1 MHRAPI
7 HAFVVACLI
16 VGGLAWAQ
24 SARADEPTPPHIV
37 YIISDDQG
45 WKDVGFHGSDIETP
59 HADALAR
66 GGTELARFYSQPFCT
81 QARAALM
88 TGRYP
93 MRYGLQTA
101 VIPSA
106 GRYGLDLAERTLP
119 QALREAGYRTVMVGK
134 WHLGHADRAYWPEN
148 RGFDYHYGAVLGEID
163 YFQHDAHGHV
173 DWIRNGE
180 TVHEDGYVTELIGND
195 AVRQIEAHD
204 ASKPLFLYVAFTAPH
219 APYQAP
225 AAYMERYAHIKDPNR
240 RAYAAMITCMDDQ
253 IGRIVAALE
262 KRDMRKNS
270 LIVYHTDN
278 GGPTNAAVTG
288 EVDTSGGAIPCNNG
302 PWRDGKATVYEG
314 GTRVIAL
321 ANWPGRVRAGANV
334 EGPIHVVDMYTTLL
348 KLGGASLE
356 QPLPLDGLDVWSTI
370 VGDKASP
377 REEVVYNVG
386 PFVAGLS
393 QGTWKLVWHA
403 VLPSRI
409 ELFDLATDP
418 GETTN
423 LAEKE
428 PARVAALQRRIEE
441 LARQA
446 KRPLLL
452 AESGL
457 WLKRAAFGTVAT
469 PEEAEDLAREP

>member
-1 MHRAPI
+1 MYRALAYLI
-7 HAFVVACLI
+7 AVA
-16 VGGLAWAQ
+16 GLVASACAWTGP
-24 SARADEPTPPHIV
+24 ARADDAAPPNII
-37 YIISDDQG
+37 YLISDDQG
-45 WKDVGFHGSDIETP
+45 WKDVGFHGSDIQTP
-59 HADALAR
+59 HIDALAK

-134 WHLGHADRAYWPEN
+134 WHLGHAERAYWPES

-163 YFQHDAHGHV
+163 YFGHDAHGHV

-180 TVHEDGYVTELIGND
+180 TVHEEGYVTELIGDD

-204 ASKPLFLYVAFTAPH
+204 GSKPLFLYVAFTAPH

-225 AAYMERYAHIKDPNR
+225 QAYLDRYAHIQDPNR
-240 RAYAAMITCMDDQ
+240 RAYAAMITSMDDQ
-253 IGRIVAALE
+253 VGRIVAALE
-262 KRDMRKNS
+262 KRGLRKNS
-270 LIVYHTDN
+270 FLVYHTDN
-278 GGPTNAAVTG
+278 GGPISAAVTG

-314 GTRVIAL
+314 GTRVVAL
-321 ANWPGRVRAGANV
+321 ANWPGHVPAGAKV
-334 EGPIHVVDMYTTLL
+334 DGPMHIVDMYTTLL
-348 KLGGASLE
+348 TLGRASLE
-356 QPLPLDGLDVWSTI
+356 QPLPPDGLDMWPTI
-370 VGDKASP
+370 ASGKASP
-377 REEVVYNVG
+377 RQEVVYNIG
-386 PFVAGLS
+386 PFIAGLS
-393 QGTWKLVWHA
+393 QGDWKLVWHA

-409 ELFDLATDP
+409 ELFNLAEDP
-418 GETTN
+418 GEANN

-428 PARVAALQRRIEE
+428 PARVAALQQRIQE

-446 KRPLLL
+446 KKPLLL
-452 AESGL
+452 AESGP
-457 WLKRAAFGTVAT
+457 WLKRAAFGSVAT
-469 PEEAEDLAREP
+469 PEDADALAREP